1 MGDRR
6 PERPVFCGNF
16 EYDASESSILRMFE
30 KFGRVQRIDMKT
42 GFAFVYMEDERDG
55 NDAIRALDRTEFG
68 YKRRLLRVEWAKKME
83 VTGKNQAPTTT
94 LFVVNFDVR
103 NTRESDIERYF
114 DKYGPLARVEIKRNY
129 AFVEY
134 KEVDD
139 AIEAQKR
146 SHGGLMGG
154 RTITVEFVESSR
166 ERGGGRDRSRSPG
179 GRRRSPSPRRGVSPP
194 GRGYGRGSPRRRSP
208 SPVRRRSRSPDYTRG
223 GRGGSRSPG
232 GYRRRSPSP
241 DRGRSP

>member
-1 MGDRR
+1 ML
-6 PERPVFCGNF
+6 
-16 EYDASESSILRMFE
+16 A
-30 KFGRVQRIDMKT
+30 

-55 NDAIRALDRTEFG
+55 QDAIRALDRTEFG

-83 VTGKNQAPTTT
+83 VTGKNQAPTNT

-103 NTRESDIERYF
+103 NTRESDIERFF

-134 KEVDD
+134 RDVDD

-146 SHGGLMGG
+146 SHGALMGG
-154 RTITVEFVESSR
+154 RTVTVEFVESSR
-166 ERGGGRDRSRSPG
+166 EKGGRDRSRSPVGG
-179 GRRRSPSPRRGVSPP
+179 GRRRSPSPRGRGISPP
-194 GRGYGRGSPRRRSP
+194 GRYGRGSPRRRSP

-223 GRGGSRSPG
+223 GKGGSRSPG
-232 GYRRRSPSP
+232 YKRRSPSL